1 MPTYTCL
8 CCGHSET
15 FESTEAAHHA
25 SWDVAP
31 YFTLQPLCDLCMS
44 APILILGLEGA
55 RKQHA
60 ATHAHWKQHG
70 RPERSD
76 EKAVVKSDQNRE

>member
-15 FESTEAAHHA
+15 FESAEAAHHA

-60 ATHAHWKQHG
+60 ATHADWKQHG

-76 EKAVVKSDQNRE
+76 EEAVVKSDQNRE